1 MPDADALTYVSGAV
15 LAVSGL
21 MVLILGLRMF
31 RDGKGPDA
39 GPQSLAGLA
48 LIATGLAL
56 PFAVE
61 DATGGLADAIDG
73 LSDAGAGTLVF
84 IVAVVLFAVANA
96 ALSLR
101 LVLLERRRDGVLFLV
116 AGMATAVLA
125 TLLILLL
132 AGATGSPPA

>member
-1 MPDADALTYVSGAV
+1 MPDADALTYASAAI

-21 MVLILGLRMF
+21 LVLILGLRMF

-61 DATGGLADAIDG
+61 DAAAGVADAIDG
-73 LSDAGAGTLVF
+73 LSAAGAGTLVF
-84 IVAVVLFAVANA
+84 IAAAVLFAAANA

-101 LVLLERRRDGVLFLV
+101 LVLLERRRDGVLFMV
-116 AGMATAVLA
+116 AGVTAAVLA
-125 TLLILLL
+125 TLLILQL
-132 AGATGSPPA
+132 GSAVGPPPA